1 MSGAAINPPEE
12 LLTEPPEDA
21 LEGLGGWLVVAR
33 NRRVNRNWEVLIDRS
48 PGNALRWYK
57 YLSKCPTTRY
67 PGRVFP
73 LRGSVYRGAWE
84 CEVTGGDRIY
94 YLPDE
99 AAQKV
104 VVYYAGPHCKPAPR
118 P

>member
-1 MSGAAINPPEE
+1 MSEGGINQPGEE
-12 LLTEPPEDA
+12 ALTEP
-21 LEGLGGWLVVAR
+21 GTKIGGCGGWRLVAR
-33 NRRVNRNWEVLIDRS
+33 TKRVNRDWEALIGRA
-48 PGNALRWYK
+48 PAATLRWYN
-57 YLSKCPTTRY
+57 YLRTSPTARY

-94 YLPDE
+94 YIPDE
-99 AAQKV
+99 VARKV
-104 VVYYAGPHCKPAPR
+104 EDYHAGPHCSPAPR

>member
-1 MSGAAINPPEE
+1 MNQGGNLAEE
-12 LLTEPPEDA
+12 LLTEPT
-21 LEGLGGWLVVAR
+21 GGAAEETGSWRVVAR
-33 NRRVNRNWEVLIDRS
+33 NGRVNRNWESLIDRS
-48 PGNALRWYK
+48 PESALRWYK
-57 YLSKCPTTRY
+57 YLRTCPSTRY

-84 CEVTGGDRIY
+84 CEVTSGDRIY

-99 AAQKV
+99 AARKV
-104 VVYYAGPHCKPAPR
+104 VVYYAGPHCDPAPR